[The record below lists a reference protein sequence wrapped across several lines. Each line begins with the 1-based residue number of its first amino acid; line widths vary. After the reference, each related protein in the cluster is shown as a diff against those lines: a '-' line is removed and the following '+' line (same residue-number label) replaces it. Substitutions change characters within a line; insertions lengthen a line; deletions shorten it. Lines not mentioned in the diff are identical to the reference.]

1 MTRARDVAEAARP
14 EDRPPQEGLRSSR
27 PWRCPRCKLY
37 DAALILDPQPSGELA
52 LEHAGC
58 FVRVLRAGGG
68 Q

>member
-1 MTRARDVAEAARP
+1 MRPRAVAETERP
-14 EDRPPQEGLRSSR
+14 KAPTPQDGLQISR
-27 PWRCPRCKLY
+27 PWRCPRCGLF

-58 FVRVLRAGGG
+58 FTRVLRAGGG